1 MAKDLR
7 LGIVVDT
14 DTRATKQ
21 EFTSLRREV
30 KREADAMG
38 GDWEAAAQKVEDAL
52 REAGARDD
60 LIDAAQRI
68 GREGPSEIEKM
79 QRALKDTG
87 DTARSLSDDIRDAAD
102 DIKRSFDD
110 SSLSANDIFD
120 ANFKAEIQASARET
134 GSEIL
139 GQISGALS
147 DGSMDMDTLV
157 TSISDGLVEI
167 GAEVGGPAGG
177 AMVAGGLIASALWG
191 QVTAQKEAV
200 QESVSAMFDNIIEQG
215 SAAAEAQRM
224 NDAIRELT
232 ENTDKLNFSQEKA
245 KELGVETQLIT
256 RARAG
261 DEQAMAEVLATATAQ
276 MDANT
281 AALEAGTISKND
293 ERDANQELRIALE
306 AVTADYDTQRAGVD
320 AAKEATDAY
329 RDATQAAS
337 NAVVTN
343 AQALAMG
350 TGQAQTFTMTI
361 DGATRTLKAMPNG
374 KVIDVTDGGSVELT
388 QSEINN
394 IKGGSVKVGVWV
406 SRDEMQSAVNAAAQ
420 NVVAPFVQVRP
431 YVSTRV

>member
-21 EFTSLRREV
+21 EFSSLRREV

-52 REAGARDD
+52 REAGARND

-191 QVTAQKEAV
+191 QITAQKEAV
-200 QESVSAMFDNIIEQG
+200 QEDISAMFDNIIEQG
-215 SAAAEAQRM
+215 AAAAEA
-224 NDAIRELT
+224 IRIGENIRDLT
-232 ENTDKLNFSQEKA
+232 ENQDKLNFSTKMA
-245 KELGVETQLIT
+245 KELNTDLSTVI

-261 DEQAMAEVLATATAQ
+261 DEAAMSDVLAAQ
-276 MDANT
+276 TQRQEELKAEYEN
-281 AALEAGTISKND
+281 GTISLTVYEQESRKLGDAVQDITND
-293 ERDANQELRIALE
+293 FDSERSGI
-306 AVTADYDTQRAGVD
+306 D
-320 AAKEATDAY
+320 AAKLATDAY
-329 RDATQAAS
+329 REATEATNAAIVS
-337 NAVVTN
+337 N

-350 TGQAQTFTMTI
+350 TGKAQEFTVTV

-420 NVVAPFVQVRP
+420 NVVSPYVQVRP

>member
-1 MAKDLR
+1 
-7 LGIVVDT
+7 
-14 DTRATKQ
+14 
-21 EFTSLRREV
+21 
-30 KREADAMG
+30 MG

-52 REAGARDD
+52 REAGARND

-191 QVTAQKEAV
+191 QITAQKEAV
-200 QESVSAMFDNIIEQG
+200 QEDISAMFDNIIEQG
-215 SAAAEAQRM
+215 AAAAEA
-224 NDAIRELT
+224 IRIGENIRDLT
-232 ENTDKLNFSQEKA
+232 ENQDKLNFSTKMA
-245 KELGVETQLIT
+245 KELNTDLSTVI

-261 DEQAMAEVLATATAQ
+261 DEAAMSDVLAAQ
-276 MDANT
+276 TQRQEELKAEYEN
-281 AALEAGTISKND
+281 GTISLTVYEQESRKLGDAVQDITND
-293 ERDANQELRIALE
+293 FDSERSGI
-306 AVTADYDTQRAGVD
+306 D
-320 AAKEATDAY
+320 AAKLATDAY
-329 RDATQAAS
+329 REATEATNAAIVS
-337 NAVVTN
+337 N

-350 TGQAQTFTMTI
+350 TGKAQEFTVTV

-420 NVVAPFVQVRP
+420 NVVSPYVQVRP